1 MSTKSLSGKR
11 DSISSTAARFMLGSS
26 RTAVCGQAPVSTP
39 RIRSSSKMPL
49 SVRWTCLASS
59 VVTISL
65 VIIRT
70 LTPIL
75 TKMGVMASMIAV
87 LPEPTG
93 PPTPIRVIFFMSCS
107 GDSVH
112 KHAYVRLDMRG
123 CHDVERGRE
132 CCHVVKCGPRD
143 AFVFGFCGGV
153 DLEENGLC
161 VEVMNLHEPQ
171 RRAQDHARR
180 AVLQYGK
187 GLALRQS
194 ESGEQQAQTDRIGA
208 WGFLPFDVPQPVR
221 QQRRMEQAARQ
232 LA

>member
-171 RRAQDHARR
+171 RSTQDHARR
-180 AVLQYGK
+180 PVLIHGK
-187 GLALRQS
+187 GIVFWQT
-194 ESGEQQAQTDRIGA
+194 ESSKQQAKPDWIHAG
-208 WGFLPFDVPQPVR
+208 GFLTIDVPQPAHEKR
-221 QQRRMEQAARQ
+221 
-232 LA
+232 